1 MLATNDLDRD
11 LTTLVLRKRRHWPI
25 ETLCPDAKPF
35 CGSAARPCCVNQ
47 TLVRHVAL
55 VLQRLRL
62 HPKEISGEVKARLQ
76 RELFTGGMSPLFPLR
91 GVRSRRLSCS
101 PRRVCHL
108 KKRTSQDTTLNSWGQ
123 E

>member
-11 LTTLVLRKRRHWPI
+11 LTTLVLRKRRRWPI
-25 ETLCPDAKPF
+25 ETLFRDAKPF

-76 RELFTGGMSPLFPLR
+76 RELFTGGMSPLFPFAGCKVPAAQLLTAQ
-91 GVRSRRLSCS
+91 GLSS
-101 PRRVCHL
+101 KEENVPGHDV
-108 KKRTSQDTTLNSWGQ
+108 